1 MSEDQLQDDFDLFY
15 EDVFMEL
22 ASFGEVEEMVVC
34 DNVGDHLVGN
44 VYCQYR
50 LEESAGNAVTN
61 LNNRFYA
68 GNKYI
73 LQLSEGLI
81 IILLFFF
88 FFVIGRPLYA
98 ELSPVTDFR
107 EACCRQH
114 EISEC
119 NRGGFC
125 NFMHLKH
132 PSRPLR
138 RELYEGQRLDVREKR
153 REEMRREDGE
163 RRRSRDRD
171 YRHERQPPQD
181 YRQQEEYGKQ
191 EEYIKKEDYIKPE
204 EYAKQEYN

>member
-1 MSEDQLQDDFDLFY
+1 MYKNPAHDPNNHMNEAQLQNDFDLFY
-15 EDVFMEL
+15 EDVFTEL
-22 ASFGEVEEMVVC
+22 ASYGEIEEMVVC

-50 LEESAGNAVTN
+50 LEESAGNAVTS

-68 GNKYI
+68 GKFR
-73 LQLSEGLI
+73 
-81 IILLFFF
+81 LFSKKSIYTSFLTRNY
-88 FFVIGRPLYA
+88 IGRPLYA

-132 PSRPLR
+132 PSRQLR

-153 REEMRREDGE
+153 REEMRRDDEE
-163 RRRSRDRD
+163 RRSRDRE
-171 YRHERQPPQD
+171 YQPERN
-181 YRQQEEYGKQ
+181 EFKSS
-191 EEYIKKEDYIKPE
+191 PE
-204 EYAKQEYN
+204 RADIKQEY